1 MKTLR
6 ALFRDWR
13 FSIGA
18 IVMLLLTLLA
28 LLSLFSPYDPTVWR
42 VVPRDMPPSA
52 AHLLGTNSLGQDVF
66 WLLTFAI
73 RNSLVLAIFSATVSR
88 IIALAVGLVSGYS
101 GGMVDR
107 VLMFINDGFIV
118 LPLLLVLVLLAL
130 LMQENLNILTM
141 GLLFGVMGWALD
153 ARFIRTQILSLRERD
168 FTYTAILSGTPALQ
182 LIIDEYLLYVVP
194 ITMATLIGNMAWV
207 TGMEVTLAYLG
218 LTDVTIP
225 TLGTILHFALNYQA
239 ILLGL
244 WWWVFTPIGTS
255 VALFVALYLLSI
267 SISEYLDP
275 RARIQRVGGEARG

>member
-6 ALFRDWR
+6 ALFSDRR

-18 IVMLLLTLLA
+18 IVMLVLILLA
-28 LLSLFSPYDPTVWR
+28 LLSFFSPYDPTVWR
-42 VVPRDMPPSA
+42 VVPRDLPPSIE
-52 AHLLGTNSLGQDVF
+52 HLLGTNSLGQDVF
-66 WLLTFAI
+66 WVLTFAI
-73 RNSLVLAIFSATVSR
+73 RNSLALAVFSATISR
-88 IIALAVGLVSGYS
+88 IIALTVGLVSGYS
-101 GGMVDR
+101 GGAVDR

-130 LMQENLNILTM
+130 LMQENLNLVTM
-141 GLLFGVMGWALD
+141 ALLFGVMGWALD

-168 FTYTAILSGTPALQ
+168 FTFTAILSGAPALQ
-182 LIIDEYLLYVVP
+182 LIVDEYLLYVVP

-225 TLGTILHFALNYQA
+225 TLGTILHFALSYQA

-244 WWWVFTPIGTS
+244 WWWIFTPIGTS

-275 RARIQRVGGEARG
+275 RARIQRVGAR